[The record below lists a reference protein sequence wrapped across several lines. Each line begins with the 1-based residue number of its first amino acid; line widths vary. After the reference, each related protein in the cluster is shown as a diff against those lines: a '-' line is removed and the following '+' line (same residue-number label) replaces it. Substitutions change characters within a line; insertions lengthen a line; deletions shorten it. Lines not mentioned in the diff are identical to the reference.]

1 MKRCGSLSFAEN
13 IGAHATKAAKYMS
26 NKYSEKIFDSSQ
38 KSAINT
44 IKTASKLVIQN
55 TEEAAGDLIGNK
67 TADKITIISKSPKEF
82 HSRNASKELH
92 SKADENEIQ
101 IPRERYIFPEKEQQ
115 IIYELRLV

>member
-26 NKYSEKIFDSSQ
+26 NKYSEQLFDSSQ
-38 KSAINT
+38 KSATNT

-55 TEEAAGDLIGNK
+55 TVETASDLIGNK

-82 HSRNASKELH
+82 HSRNASKKLH
-92 SKADENEIQ
+92 SKADENEIE
-101 IPRERYIFPEKEQQ
+101 IPITD
-115 IIYELRLV
+115 IYFQKKNNKLFMN